1 MLVVQDLSIKVD
13 EYSPI
18 LKQLTLEYGPGVHII
33 MGPNGVGKS
42 TFAHALM
49 GNPSYQVE
57 GGATLNNNDLLD
69 LETYERA
76 QAGLFVSFQ
85 NPTPIEGLSNFQ
97 FVKQC
102 LTAKNGPISIKDNLT
117 KFRGLSDDLGLDPSW
132 DKKQLNL
139 EASGGEKKKNEL
151 IQLDMLDPQVA
162 ILDEP
167 DSGLDVDAI
176 KVLVEKLNE
185 FASKEGKC
193 LIIISHYAELI
204 KKLNPNTLT
213 VIERSGYAKQTD
225 NIDIAYNIL
234 ENGFE
239 DEGSKI

>member
-1 MLVVQDLSIKVD
+1 MLVTQSFEVWVDGHSILRD
-13 EYSPI
+13 I
-18 LKQLTLEYGPGVHII
+18 TLEYGPGVHII

-42 TFAHALM
+42 TFAHGLM
-49 GNPSYQVE
+49 GNPNYQVK
-57 GGATLNNNDLLD
+57 GGVQLNGKNLLD
-69 LETYERA
+69 METYERA

-97 FVKQC
+97 FIRQC
-102 LTAKNGPISIKDNLT
+102 LMSKGESISVGKNLT
-117 KFRGLSDDLGLDPSW
+117 KFRGLSNDLGLGNEW

-151 IQLDMLDPQVA
+151 IQLEMLDPQVA

-176 KVLVEKLNE
+176 KVLVEKLND
-185 FASKEGKC
+185 FANKEGKV

-213 VIERSGYAKQTD
+213 VLDKHGFAKQTD
-225 NIDIAYNIL
+225 KIEIAYNIL

-239 DEGSKI
+239 HGGSKI